1 MSGMQNK
8 KHDDALRKTAY
19 KVIFHTDTKPG
30 KLFDI
35 ILLITIFVSVL
46 VVMLDSVKEI
56 RRDYIDFLYAAEW
69 VITIV
74 FTIEY
79 IVRII
84 VHPHPRRYI
93 FSFYGIIDLLAA
105 LPTYLALVLAG
116 THYLAV
122 IRALRLFRVF
132 RILKLS
138 KFTDAGSAIAS
149 ALKNSRSRIGVFLYS
164 IFIIVIVIGSLMYL
178 IEGPEHGF
186 TSIPRSIYWAV
197 VTLTTVGYGD
207 ISPGTNLGQFIA
219 SLIMILG
226 YSIIAV
232 PTGIVSAEIAKMNKS
247 HQKKCSGCGNSDH
260 DDDADYCKNCG
271 EKLSP

>member
-1 MSGMQNK
+1 MQHK
-8 KHDDALRKTAY
+8 KHDDALRKTIY
-19 KVIFHTDTKPG
+19 KIIFHTDTPAG
-30 KLFDI
+30 KLFDV
-35 ILLITIFVSVL
+35 ILLIIILFSVL
-46 VVMLDSVKEI
+46 VVMLDSVREI
-56 RRDYIDFLYAAEW
+56 RDDYIDFLYAAEW
-69 VITIV
+69 TITII
-74 FTIEY
+74 FTLEY
-79 IVRII
+79 ILRIL

-105 LPTYLALVLAG
+105 LPTYLALFLAG

-138 KFTDAGSAIAS
+138 KFTDAGSAIAI
-149 ALKNSRSRIGVFLYS
+149 ALKNSKSRISVFLYS

-186 TSIPRSIYWAV
+186 TSIPRSIYWAI

-207 ISPGTNLGQFIA
+207 ISPGTDLGQFIA

-232 PTGIVSAEIAKMNKS
+232 PTGIVSAEMARMNKT
-247 HQKKCSGCGNSDH
+247 HHKRCRACGSEDHESD
-260 DDDADYCKNCG
+260 ALFCKNCG
-271 EKLSP
+271 ESLSSD

>member
-1 MSGMQNK
+1 MQHK
-8 KHDDALRKTAY
+8 KHDDALRKTTY
-19 KVIFHTDTKPG
+19 KVIFHTDTPAG
-30 KLFDI
+30 KLFDVTLLII
-35 ILLITIFVSVL
+35 ILVSVL

-56 RRDYIDFLYAAEW
+56 RDDYIDLLYAAEW
-69 VITIV
+69 TITII
-74 FTIEY
+74 FTLEY
-79 IVRII
+79 ILRIL
-84 VHPHPRRYI
+84 VHPHPQRYI

-105 LPTYLALVLAG
+105 LPTYVALFLAG

-138 KFTDAGSAIAS
+138 KFTDAGSAIAI
-149 ALKNSRSRIGVFLYS
+149 ALKNSKSRISVFLYS

-178 IEGPEHGF
+178 IEGPDHGF
-186 TSIPRSIYWAV
+186 TSIPRSIYWAI

-207 ISPGTNLGQFIA
+207 ISPGTDLGQFIA

-232 PTGIVSAEIAKMNKS
+232 PTGIVSAEMARMNKTNR
-247 HQKKCSGCGNSDH
+247 KRCKVCGCEDHESD
-260 DDDADYCKNCG
+260 ALFCKNCG
-271 EKLSP
+271 ESLSSD